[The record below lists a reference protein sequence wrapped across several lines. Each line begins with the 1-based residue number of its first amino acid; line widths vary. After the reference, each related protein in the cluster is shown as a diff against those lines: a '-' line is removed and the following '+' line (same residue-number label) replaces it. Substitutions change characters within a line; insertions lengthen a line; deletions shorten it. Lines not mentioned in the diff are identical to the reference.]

1 MNNNYIIDFERLNQL
16 TTHNNDSPNNSTLG
30 PSYMY
35 GITRKILK
43 EYMDIYVGYDPSKT
57 YKAGNR
63 VTTVS
68 LEQYLNIVETL
79 KHNRILITPADI
91 RDKKINQVLDIPNDE
106 DDDLPF

>member
-1 MNNNYIIDFERLNQL
+1 
-16 TTHNNDSPNNSTLG
+16 
-30 PSYMY
+30 MY
-35 GITRKILK
+35 GITRKIIK
-43 EYMDIYVGYDPSKT
+43 EYMEIYTGYDTSKQH
-57 YKAGNR
+57 KLGNR

-79 KHNRILITPADI
+79 KHNKILITPADI

>member
-1 MNNNYIIDFERLNQL
+1 
-16 TTHNNDSPNNSTLG
+16 
-30 PSYMY
+30 MY

-57 YKAGNR
+57 FSKISY
-63 VTTVS
+63 TTVS

-91 RDKKINQVLDIPNDE
+91 RDKKINQVLDIPNDD